1 MIFTDFSKAVGQ
13 LTDRRFIRVLFFGI
27 ALTVALLFGIY
38 ALFLT
43 LIGSF
48 SPDTLTLPFIGEVTW
63 VKDLLG
69 WGSLFFMLI
78 LSFFLM
84 IPVASAFTGFFLDDV
99 ANAVEQRYYPHL
111 HPTPRIPF
119 SETIVDTLNFLGV
132 LIAVNV
138 LAVFLYMVLNVFSP
152 LAFWA
157 INGYLLGREYFQ
169 MVAMRRL
176 GRLGAKAL
184 AKENRFEIWIA
195 GVLMTLPLSI
205 PLVNLLIPVLAA
217 ATFTHL
223 FHRLEGGS
231 K

>member
-1 MIFTDFSKAVGQ
+1 MIFSDFTKAVNQ

-43 LIGSF
+43 AINSF
-48 SPDTLTLPFIGEVTW
+48 GPEVLVLPFVGEVTW

-69 WGSLFFMLI
+69 WGSLLFMVL

-84 IPVASAFTGFFLDDV
+84 VPVASAFTGLFLDDV
-99 ANAVEQRYYPHL
+99 AKAVEQKYYPHL
-111 HPTPRIPF
+111 PPTPRIPF
-119 SETIVDTLNFLGV
+119 RDTLQDTLNFLGL
-132 LIAVNV
+132 LIGANI
-138 LAVFLYMVLNVFSP
+138 LAIFVYAILNVFSP

-157 INGYLLGREYFQ
+157 LNGYLLGREYFQ
-169 MVAMRRL
+169 MAAMRRL
-176 GRLGAKAL
+176 GRAGAKAL
-184 AKENRFEIWIA
+184 GKQHRFEIWIA
-195 GVLMTLPLSI
+195 GVLMTVPLTI

-223 FHRLEGGS
+223 FHRLSGGV

>member
-1 MIFTDFSKAVGQ
+1 MIFADFAKAVNQ

-27 ALTVALLFGIY
+27 ALTIALLFGIY
-38 ALFLT
+38 ALFLAAINS
-43 LIGSF
+43 LG
-48 SPDTLTLPFIGEVTW
+48 PDVLVLPLVGEITW

-69 WGSLFFMLI
+69 WGSMLVMVL

-84 IPVASAFTGFFLDDV
+84 VPVASAFTGLFLDDV
-99 ANAVEQRYYPHL
+99 AKAVEQKYYPDL
-111 HPTPRIPF
+111 PPAPRIPF
-119 SETIVDTLNFLGV
+119 RDTLQDTLNFLGI
-132 LIAVNV
+132 LIGANM
-138 LAVFLYMVLNVFSP
+138 LAVILYTALNVFSP

-169 MVAMRRL
+169 MAAMRRL
-176 GRLGAKAL
+176 GRAGAKAL
-184 AKENRFEIWIA
+184 GKQHRFEIWGA
-195 GVLMTLPLSI
+195 GVLMTVPLTI

-223 FHRLEGGS
+223 FHRLSGGV

>member
-1 MIFTDFSKAVGQ
+1 MIFTDFTKAVRQ
-13 LTDRRFIRVLFFGI
+13 LTDSRFQRVLFFGL
-27 ALTVALLFGIY
+27 ALTIALLFGIY

-43 LIGSF
+43 LINSF
-48 SPDTLTLPFIGEVTW
+48 GPEVLTIPFVGEVTW

-69 WGSLFFMLI
+69 WGSLLFMLL

-84 IPVASAFTGFFLDDV
+84 VPVASAFTGLFLDDV
-99 ANAVEQRYYPHL
+99 AKAVERKHYPSL
-111 HPTPRIPF
+111 PPVPRIPF
-119 SETIVDTLNFLGV
+119 RDSLTDTLNFLGV
-132 LIAVNV
+132 LIGANI
-138 LAVFLYMVLNVFSP
+138 LAVFIYAIMNVFSP

-157 INGYLLGREYFQ
+157 LNGYLLGREYFQ

-176 GRLGAKAL
+176 GRAGAKAL
-184 AKENRFEIWIA
+184 RKQHWVEIWLA
-195 GVLMTLPLSI
+195 GVLMAVPLTI

>member
-1 MIFTDFSKAVGQ
+1 MIFDDFIKAVNQ
-13 LTDRRFIRVLFFGI
+13 LTDKRFMRVLFFGL

-43 LIGSF
+43 LINSF
-48 SPDTLTLPFIGEVTW
+48 GPEALTIPFVGEVTW

-69 WGSLFFMLI
+69 WGSLLFMIL

-84 IPVASAFTGFFLDDV
+84 VPVASAFTGLFLDDV
-99 ANAVEQRYYPHL
+99 AKAVEQKHYPHL
-111 HPTPRIPF
+111 PSTPRIPF
-119 SETIVDTLNFLGV
+119 RDSLQDTLNFLGL
-132 LIAVNV
+132 LIGANI
-138 LAVFLYMVLNVFSP
+138 LAILLYMVMNVFSP

-169 MVAMRRL
+169 MAAMRRL
-176 GRLGAKAL
+176 GRVA
-184 AKENRFEIWIA
+184 AKELGKQHRFEIWVA
-195 GVLMTLPLSI
+195 GILMTIPLTI

-217 ATFTHL
+217 ATFTHM
-223 FHRLEGGS
+223 FHRLEGGV

>member
-1 MIFTDFSKAVGQ
+1 MIFADFSKAVNQ

-27 ALTVALLFGIY
+27 ALTIALLFGIY
-38 ALFLT
+38 ALFLAAINS
-43 LIGSF
+43 LG
-48 SPDTLTLPFIGEVTW
+48 PDVLVLPFIGEITW

-69 WGSLFFMLI
+69 WGSMLFMVL

-84 IPVASAFTGFFLDDV
+84 VPVASAFTGLFLDDV
-99 ANAVEQRYYPHL
+99 AKAVEQKYYPDL
-111 HPTPRIPF
+111 PPAPRVPF
-119 SETIVDTLNFLGV
+119 RDTLQDTLNFLGI
-132 LIAVNV
+132 LIGANM
-138 LAVFLYMVLNVFSP
+138 LAVILYTVLNVFSP

-169 MVAMRRL
+169 MAAMRRL
-176 GRLGAKAL
+176 GRAGAKAL
-184 AKENRFEIWIA
+184 GKQHRFEIWVA
-195 GVLMTLPLSI
+195 GVLMTVPLTI

-223 FHRLEGGS
+223 FHRLSGGV